1 MDEVLGAFRNREHAL
16 IEAAPGIGKT
26 IGYLVPAV
34 LFAKAEQTP
43 VIISTYSTLL
53 QQQIMSKDLP
63 LLERMFPWPVKAA
76 ILKGNHII
84 CACRSLNIF
93 CMRKMTTM
101 MRF

>member
-63 LLERMFPWPVKAA
+63 LLERMFPWLGQSRYFKREITLSVPAEV
-76 ILKGNHII
+76 
-84 CACRSLNIF
+84 
-93 CMRKMTTM
+93 
-101 MRF
+101 

>member
-1 MDEVLGAFRNREHAL
+1 MMDEVLGAFRNREHAL

-63 LLERMFPWPVKAA
+63 LFGVYV
-76 ILKGNHII
+76 
-84 CACRSLNIF
+84 SLAGSGRYF
-93 CMRKMTTM
+93 KRKIALSVLAQV
-101 MRF
+101 